1 MHSACAAA
9 VMVTCGRRP
18 SAPEPV
24 HLPVNGLHSIGKKQD
39 RADAFSLTL
48 KIEGVKTES
57 FFDIF

>member
-1 MHSACAAA
+1 MYSACAAA
-9 VMVTCGRRP
+9 VIAACGPRP

-39 RADAFSLTL
+39 RADGFSLTL